1 MDATKAFDRVTYSKL
16 FRLLI
21 DRDLPACII
30 RLLLNAYASNF
41 VRVAWVMSCVNTFLL
56 LTVCMYTDNLLVRL
70 PKSGVGCYVGNI
82 FVGAVANTDDIVLV
96 APSAS
101 AMRRLLSMMTSLQS
115 SVSHLTQPGL
125 QCQ

>member
-41 VRVAWVMSCVNTFLL
+41 CACGMGNVSCEYFLATNSVYVHRKFVSTTSEVRCWLL
-56 LTVCMYTDNLLVRL
+56 CW
-70 PKSGVGCYVGNI
+70 
-82 FVGAVANTDDIVLV
+82 
-96 APSAS
+96 
-101 AMRRLLSMMTSLQS
+101 
-115 SVSHLTQPGL
+115 
-125 QCQ
+125 